1 MKFVLALAAVVVVAL
16 AQRPTPWPVP
26 DLRLPDCPGRPPLP
40 QQHQRQGSPSNPA
53 HPGVQRARPLRGLKD
68 AVTQCKAMVAAQIDT
83 IYADLTAGKDPWQTC
98 FDLHECFGTEPTHG
112 TRPSQGPE
120 AVARGARYF

>member
-16 AQRPTPWPVP
+16 AQRPTPGPCQICDYLIAQAVHHFHNNIN
-26 DLRLPDCPGRPPLP
+26 DKGALLTQLTQECNELGRYEG
-40 QQHQRQGSPSNPA
+40 Q
-53 HPGVQRARPLRGLKD
+53 D